1 LFNKSR
7 TWVFIG
13 FIGLIVLGLVL
24 IAAPAFTPVQTPS
37 SLSSFSSTATSSASS
52 DVPYPEVIRVTV
64 DNAHAAQESKQA
76 VFVDVRTT
84 EQYAERHIPG
94 ALSMPL
100 STFEEQLS
108 ELNPDQWIIT
118 YCS

>member
-1 LFNKSR
+1 LSNNSR
-7 TWVFIG
+7 TLIFIG
-13 FIGLIVLGLVL
+13 FSGLIIIGLVL
-24 IAAPAFTPVQTPS
+24 IALPTFTSVQTPS
-37 SLSSFSSTATSSASS
+37 SPSSLPLTATR
-52 DVPYPEVIRVTV
+52 DVPYPDVIRVTV
-64 DNAHAAQESKQA
+64 DNARATQASQQA
-76 VFVDVRTT
+76 VFVDVRTK
-84 EQYAERHIPG
+84 EQYDQSHIPG